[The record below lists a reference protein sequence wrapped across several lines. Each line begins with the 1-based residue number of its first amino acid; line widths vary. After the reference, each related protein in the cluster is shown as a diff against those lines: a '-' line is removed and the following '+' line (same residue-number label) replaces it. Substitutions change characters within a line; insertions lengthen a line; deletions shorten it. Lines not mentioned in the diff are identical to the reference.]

1 MSTSRRPPAPSAPR
15 PSAQTTRS
23 VLVLLAVGGLLA
35 AGAAVL
41 SGATAPSTAAT
52 PALAA
57 EQGIAR
63 AGTPAEKAFTGA
75 RAGSCLTWTAADASD
90 ITATSCADPHLFE
103 VAADVDLGVYP
114 GSEFGPDAPLPGA
127 LRLAA
132 LRTEICTPAVRTYLG
147 QKFDPYGAFTVG
159 LINPGPAAWRAG
171 ERTVACGLQNVGRST
186 TPFPVT
192 GRVADA
198 DQSDVTQVG
207 TCLGIDVTLPTDPVD
222 CARPHA
228 SETVALVDLSGH
240 FPGGFPS
247 TADQDAYLTTTC
259 ATASDAFTGAADGA
273 AAKGLTVF
281 WDNIRYESWAAGSRR
296 VNCSVGKE
304 LAGGGFAPVTG
315 DARGAVVVGRQAAP
329 PATAAAPGPAS
340 TPAPPAAPTA
350 APQDGG
356 STPAAPSGR

>member
-1 MSTSRRPPAPSAPR
+1 MSTSRRSPAPSAPR
-15 PSAQTTRS
+15 SSAQTTRS
-23 VLVLLAVGGLLA
+23 VLVMLAVGALLA

-41 SGATAPSTAAT
+41 SGATAPVAAAG

-63 AGTPAEKAFTGA
+63 DGTPAEKVFAGA

-103 VAADVDLGVYP
+103 VAADVDLSVYP
-114 GSEFGPDAPLPGA
+114 GAEFGPDAPLPGA

-132 LRTEICTPAVRTYLG
+132 LRAEICTPAVQTYLD

-159 LINPGPAAWRAG
+159 LINPGQAAWRAG
-171 ERTVACGLQNVGRST
+171 ERTLACGLQNVGRST

-192 GRVADA
+192 GRVADT

-207 TCLGIDVTLPTDPVD
+207 TCLGIDATLPTDPVD

-228 SETVALVDLSGH
+228 SETIAVVDLAAQ

-259 ATASDAFTGAADGA
+259 AVASDAFTGAADGA
-273 AAKGLTVF
+273 AAKGLAVF
-281 WDNIRYESWAAGSRR
+281 WDNVRYESWTAGSTR
-296 VNCSVGKE
+296 VNCSVGQE
-304 LAGGGFAPVTG
+304 LAAGGFAPVTG
-315 DARGAVVVGRQAAP
+315 DSRGKVVVGQQAAP
-329 PATAAAPGPAS
+329 PATAPAPGPAS
-340 TPAPPAAPTA
+340 TPALPAAPTA
-350 APQDGG
+350 APLDGG
-356 STPAAPSGR
+356 RTPVAPGGG